1 MLGETEVPKFTVI
14 IAQKNHHTRFFEAGI
29 HSNVPAGTIVDTEV
43 VHPRNY
49 DFYMCAHGGVT
60 GTLRPVHYHVLLDEI
75 GFSPDELQNFIHSLS
90 YVYQRSTHATS
101 VVAPISYAHH
111 AARQV
116 GQFVRSED
124 FVDCPSENNG
134 VTSTGIVAVPD
145 LPSLHDNVKDL
156 MFFC

>member
-1 MLGETEVPKFTVI
+1 M
-14 IAQKNHHTRFFEAGI
+14 
-29 HSNVPAGTIVDTEV
+29 
-43 VHPRNY
+43 
-49 DFYMCAHGGVT
+49 
-60 GTLRPVHYHVLLDEI
+60 LLDEI